1 MAKVKVAKGKS
12 VSKKQLAKMRKRKG
26 SSNVGKYKNVKPSD
40 FIGPEGGAAPYTYPA
55 NTIKRA
61 KAAKSYARN
70 APNPQGIIEAADKKI
85 TQIKR
90 KRRKK

>member
-12 VSKKQLAKMRKRKG
+12 LPKKKLAQMRKLPG
-26 SSNVGKYKNVKPSD
+26 SSNTGKYKNVNPSD
-40 FIGPEGGAAPYTYPA
+40 FIGREGGAAPYTYPA

-61 KAAKSYARN
+61 RAAKSYARN
-70 APNPQGIIEAADKKI
+70 APNPEGIIQAADKKI
-85 TQIKR
+85 AQIKR

>member
-12 VSKKQLAKMRKRKG
+12 FPKKKLAQMRKRPG
-26 SSNVGKYKNVKPSD
+26 SSNAGKYKNVKPSD

-70 APNPQGIIEAADKKI
+70 APNPEGIIEAADKKI
-85 TQIKR
+85 KQLKK

>member
-12 VSKKQLAKMRKRKG
+12 VSKKQLAKMRKRPG
-26 SSNVGKYKNVKPSD
+26 SSNAGKYKNVKPSD

-61 KAAKSYARN
+61 KVAKSYARN
-70 APNPQGIIEAADKKI
+70 APNPEGIIEAADKKI

>member
-1 MAKVKVAKGKS
+1 MAKVRVAKGKS
-12 VSKKQLAKMRKRKG
+12 LPQKQVAKMRKRAG
-26 SSNVGKYKNVKPSD
+26 SSNAGKYKNVKPSD
-40 FIGPEGGAAPYTYPA
+40 FIGEKGGAAPYTYPA

-70 APNPQGIIEAADKKI
+70 APNPEGIIKAADKKI
-85 TQIKR
+85 AQLKK